1 MKLGKYSWGIGD
13 RFARQGEAL
22 LKALLLAR
30 ESGIQ
35 ITPVWNKS
43 NREHLTI
50 GSVPLTTREAADA
63 AVAEL
68 NWSFPYFVDADH
80 INLNTIDRFLKIA
93 DFYTIDVADYIGQ
106 KGDRI
111 DVDAFIHKNKRLTG
125 EITIPGINKAFNISL
140 DFLNEIGEK
149 YIHAIK
155 QAATIYQYIRK
166 NKTGEFVTEVSM
178 DEVDQPQTPIKLY
191 FILGL
196 LAEYKVPVQ
205 TIAPKFTGRFNKG
218 VDYAGNINQFA
229 HEFED
234 DLLVIDYA
242 IKQFG
247 LPEDMKLS
255 VHSGSDKFS
264 IYPVMGEMLK
274 KHNKGIHIK
283 TAGTTWLEEIIG
295 LSLAGGQAL
304 SFVKE
309 IYKKAFYNMEDLCKP
324 YSTVINIQNNQLPS
338 PDEVA
343 DWDNQRM
350 AETLRHVPEN
360 PNYNP
365 HMRQLIHVAYKL
377 AAEKHD
383 EYIHLL
389 NKHEALIGQQVT
401 ENIWSRHIK
410 RLFNL

>member
-1 MKLGKYSWGIGD
+1 M
-13 RFARQGEAL
+13 
-22 LKALLLAR
+22 
-30 ESGIQ
+30 
-35 ITPVWNKS
+35 
-43 NREHLTI
+43 
-50 GSVPLTTREAADA
+50 
-63 AVAEL
+63 
-68 NWSFPYFVDADH
+68 
-80 INLNTIDRFLKIA
+80 
-93 DFYTIDVADYIGQ
+93 
-106 KGDRI
+106 
-111 DVDAFIHKNKRLTG
+111 
-125 EITIPGINKAFNISL
+125 
-140 DFLNEIGEK
+140 
-149 YIHAIK
+149 
-155 QAATIYQYIRK
+155 
-166 NKTGEFVTEVSM
+166 TEVSM
-178 DEVDQPQTPIKLY
+178 DEVDQPQTPIELY

-218 VDYAGNINQFA
+218 VDYAGNIDQFE

-247 LPEDMKLS
+247 LPEDLKLS

-264 IYPVMGEMLK
+264 IYPVMGESLK

-324 YSTVINIQNNQLPS
+324 YSTVIDIQDNQLPS

-365 HMRQLIHVAYKL
+365 NMRQLIHVAYKL
-377 AAEKHD
+377 AAEIHD

-389 NKHEALIGQQVT
+389 NKHEALIGRQVT